1 MFADEKTLKPAIRF
15 KEFTN
20 DWEQRR
26 LGELFNISRGYV
38 LGKKEIKSF
47 KFGDF
52 IYPVYSSQTEN
63 NGLLGYNNK
72 YLDKD
77 AITWTTDGANAGTVF
92 YRKGYFYATNVCG
105 ILSEKLMKPNLFYS
119 NSIGKITQKFVNK
132 TNNPKLMSNV
142 MSQIIVNYPNVNEQS
157 KISDILESIFAS
169 ITLHQCMHY
178 YWFFS
183 FFIHKKV
190 FIYMGVER

>member
-1 MFADEKTLKPAIRF
+1 MFADKKTPKPAIRF

-26 LGELFNISRGYV
+26 VGELFNISRGYV
-38 LGKKEIKSF
+38 LSKSEMKPF
-47 KFGDF
+47 KFADF

-92 YRKGYFYATNVCG
+92 YRRGYFYATNVCG
-105 ILSEKLMKPNLFYS
+105 IISEKLMKPNLFYS

-157 KISDILESIFAS
+157 KISDILELIFTS
-169 ITLHQCMHY
+169 ITLHQRMH
-178 YWFFS
+178 
-183 FFIHKKV
+183 
-190 FIYMGVER
+190 